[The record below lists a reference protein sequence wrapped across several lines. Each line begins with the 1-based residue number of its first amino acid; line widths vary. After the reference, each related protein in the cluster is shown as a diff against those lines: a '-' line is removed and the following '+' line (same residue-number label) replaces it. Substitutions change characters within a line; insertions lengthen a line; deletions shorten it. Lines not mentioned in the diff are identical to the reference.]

1 MIDYGAVT
9 RVPKGGNH
17 GCGDLTYYAGG
28 FRIVFRRAGME
39 TDRPVIYLDSN
50 ATTAMLPE
58 AVDAMLPWLSGNHAN
73 PSGTY
78 RAAKLAR
85 KAIDEARGHVAAL
98 IGADEEEIVFTSS
111 GTESVNTALHSL
123 DKLTGKGTVVLS
135 AIEHSAVL
143 RFAES
148 RKREVVK
155 VTVGA
160 DGRLD
165 LDAFRASC
173 EGAAYVSVMTAN
185 NETGVIEPLAEVIAI
200 AREFGLPVHTDAVQA
215 VGKIPIDVLLEA
227 VDLLSISAHKF
238 HGPKGVGALYVR
250 SGLDFSPMMLGGGQE
265 SGRRSGT
272 ENVAGIVAM
281 GEAARLAKNA
291 LENGAADRIRQMRDT
306 FEMRVMEGIFGCVRN
321 GDPAFRLPN
330 TSHLSFESCD
340 AAGLLILLDEAGV
353 ACSAGSACM
362 TGKRQASHVQLAMGI
377 PEARAKT
384 SLRFSFS
391 RLNTPEETA
400 QAAEK
405 TIRAVEKLRRVQGS
419 GIGPVAIYNS

>member
-1 MIDYGAVT
+1 M
-9 RVPKGGNH
+9 
-17 GCGDLTYYAGG
+17 
-28 FRIVFRRAGME
+28 
-39 TDRPVIYLDSN
+39 IYLDAN

-58 AVDAMLPWLSGNHAN
+58 AVDAMLPWLCGNHAN

-78 RAAKLAR
+78 RASKLAR

-98 IGADEEEIVFTSS
+98 IGADEGEIVFTGT
-111 GTESVNTALHSL
+111 GTESVNAALRSL
-123 DKLTGKGTVVLS
+123 DELTGEGSAIVT

-143 RFAES
+143 RFVES
-148 RKREVVK
+148 GKRSVSRGP
-155 VTVGA
+155 VGA

-165 LDAFRASC
+165 LDAF
-173 EGAAYVSVMTAN
+173 GAACVGGAYVSVMSAN
-185 NETGVIEPLAEVIAI
+185 NETGVIQPLAEVITI
-200 AREFGLPVHTDAVQA
+200 ARGHGLPIHCDAVQA
-215 VGKIPIDVLLEA
+215 VGKIPVDVRREA
-227 VDLLSISAHKF
+227 IDLLSISAHKF

-250 SGLDFSPMMLGGGQE
+250 SGLDFFPMMHGGGQE
-265 SGRRSGT
+265 GGRRSGT

-281 GEAARLAKNA
+281 GEAARLAKIA
-291 LENGAADRIRQMRDT
+291 LDDSSGGKIREMRDS
-306 FEMRVMEGIFGCVRN
+306 FEKMVMEGVSGCVRN
-321 GDPAFRLPN
+321 GSPAYRLPN

-362 TGKRQASHVQLAMGI
+362 TGKRKPSHVQLAMGI

-391 RLNTPEETA
+391 RLNHADEVT

-405 TIRAVEKLRRVQGS
+405 TIRAVVKLRQVQGS
-419 GIGPVAIYNS
+419 GIGPVAIYHS

>member
-1 MIDYGAVT
+1 VT
-9 RVPKGGNH
+9 AFRHCFSAAQSETGG
-17 GCGDLTYYAGG
+17 
-28 FRIVFRRAGME
+28 
-39 TDRPVIYLDSN
+39 VIYLDSN

-58 AVDAMLPWLSGNHAN
+58 AVEAMMPWLRGNPAN

-78 RAAKLAR
+78 RTAKLAR
-85 KAIDEARGHVAAL
+85 TAIEEAREHVAAL
-98 IGADEEEIVFTSS
+98 IGAEGSEIVFTSS

-123 DKLTGKGTVVLS
+123 DILAGAGTAVVT

-143 RFAES
+143 RFVES
-148 RKREVVK
+148 GKRDVK
-155 VTVGA
+155 QVSVDA

-165 LDAFRASC
+165 LSAFRAAC
-173 EGAAYVSVMTAN
+173 EGAAYVSVMAAN
-185 NETGVIEPLAEVIAI
+185 NETGVIQPLAEASAI
-200 AREFGLPVHTDAVQA
+200 AREFGLPVHSDAVQA
-215 VGKIPIDVLLEA
+215 VGKIGVDVRRDH
-227 VDLLSISAHKF
+227 VDLLSLSAHKI

-250 SGLDFSPMMLGGGQE
+250 SGLDFSPLLHGGGQE

-281 GEAARLAKNA
+281 GEAARWAKKA
-291 LENGAADRIRQMRDT
+291 LEDGAADRIKDMRDA
-306 FEMRVMEGIFGCVRN
+306 FEKMVMEGVTGCLRN
-321 GDPAFRLPN
+321 GDPVIRLPN

-362 TGKRQASHVQLAMGI
+362 SGKRKPSHVQLAMGI

-391 RLNTPEETA
+391 RLNTPEEA
-400 QAAEK
+400 EQAAAL
-405 TIRAVEKLRRVQGS
+405 TIRSVEKLRRVQGG
-419 GIGPVAIYNS
+419 GIGPVAIYSA